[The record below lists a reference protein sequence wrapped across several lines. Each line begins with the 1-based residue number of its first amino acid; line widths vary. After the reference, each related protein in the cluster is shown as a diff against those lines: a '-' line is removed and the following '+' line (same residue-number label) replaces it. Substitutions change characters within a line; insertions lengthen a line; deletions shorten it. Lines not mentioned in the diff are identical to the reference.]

1 MKSSDV
7 MTKKVVCCYPGDKV
21 AKAAKKMKKADVGSL
36 PVVENKEDKKLTG
49 IITDR
54 DLALKVIG
62 KARNPK
68 STKVKDVMTKKV
80 VTCQATDE
88 VQKVL
93 KLMAEHQLR
102 RIPVV
107 DKNNR
112 VVGVIAQADVATRLD
127 KPEQTAA
134 MVKDISQSAK

>member
-1 MKSSDV
+1 MKNSDV

-36 PVVENKEDKKLTG
+36 PVVENKENKKLTG

-62 KARNPK
+62 KSRNPK
-68 STKVKDVMTKKV
+68 STKIKDVMTKNV
-80 VTCQATDE
+80 VTCQATDD

-93 KLMAEHQLR
+93 QLMAEHQLR

-107 DKNNR
+107 DKNDC
-112 VVGVIAQADVATRLD
+112 VIGVIAQADVATRLD
-127 KPEQTAA
+127 KPNQTAA
-134 MVKDISQSAK
+134 MVKDISQSTK